1 MPDPSSISEAD
12 VRKVAKL
19 ARLHISDADVSQH
32 QQALAAVIGYM
43 DTLKSLDLTAE
54 AAAGAVHAGAGGDGF
69 GSHLGEDEVGP
80 TLSNESLMKLAPLS
94 MPPFVMVPKVLDD
107 GGGA

>member
-1 MPDPSSISEAD
+1 MPEPSSISQAD

-19 ARLHISDADVSQH
+19 ARLHISDAELAEH
-32 QQALAAVIGYM
+32 QRALAAVIGYM
-43 DTLKSLDLTAE
+43 DTLRSLDLSAE
-54 AAAGAVHAGAGGDGF
+54 AVAGAVHAGAGGDGF
-69 GSHLGEDEVGP
+69 GSHLGADEVGP
-80 TLSNESLMKLAPLS
+80 TLSNDALMKMAPLS

>member
-19 ARLHISDADVSQH
+19 ARLHISDAEVSQH
-32 QQALAAVIGYM
+32 QKALAAVIGYM
-43 DTLKSLDLTAE
+43 DTLKSLDLSAE
-54 AAAGAVHAGAGGDGF
+54 AAAGTVHPGAGGDGF
-69 GSHLGEDEVGP
+69 GSHLGADEAGS
-80 TLSNESLMKLAPLS
+80 TLSNESLMKMAPMS